1 MSQTTPPEP
10 TTIPLQ
16 DPSPRQTSG
25 PRPIYG
31 HRRQPLWRRIARR
44 LLRRK
49 VSRTEESM
57 LPVLIQVFAGFSK
70 MDGRVD
76 EADIDS
82 TLGFLRYDYPET
94 VYSELREL
102 YAGALH
108 EWQNLDEIAEH
119 IAERLHFEDKILLG
133 VQLYVLISR
142 ADLQKEHLISFYQF
156 MTTLGVA
163 SEAIALVYQL
173 NTSDPYA
180 QIPDDSDD
188 STQPLET
195 LIIGRRK
202 PADVVLP
209 SMSDNCSIA
218 AFRFQELILLK
229 NIGRDP
235 VIVRGRYIRPGEFCR
250 VYEGQAILLAEV
262 VLDYHDIVFYLN
274 AKKNV
279 SSTQLFLSIDH
290 NNKAHF
296 IEKSRSKLSYLEI
309 KFGLDIKVKVL
320 RDMDAS
326 INTVRL
332 HEGITMEVNLN
343 DKIFFDDLT
352 EIAVSDLRRRARE
365 LGGRFDLLP
374 NRTEYLVSNNPNML
388 HEGDILLSPGSIGE
402 LLLRI
407 RCDYSAKSGELEIL
421 AADRPVMI
429 GDATV
434 RGSAYLRD
442 GDTIAIG
449 EGQYL
454 RCHFSDGIIEEE
466 RNIISSLQVRDLSH
480 SYDKRTTALDNISFA
495 VQRGEM
501 ICVMGPSG
509 CGKSTLLKTLAGQ
522 LKPNRGKILLN
533 SVDLYDH
540 HSDLTYY
547 ISYIPHEEALDPLLT
562 VEENLDTA
570 AAIRAPYF
578 TRAERRRRADAKI
591 VELGLS
597 EIRHRVAGDAGT
609 KHLSGGQRK
618 RLNAGLDMIGLSDV
632 YLFDEPTSGLSS
644 KDSEHVLEIIRGLTH
659 NKITLVSIHQPSS
672 RLFHMFDKAILLDN
686 GGKLAFFG
694 TPAQMLAY
702 FAEARDQ
709 EGVAPNAFAE
719 HDAGMASLHSM
730 ESTPIDQNSQQ
741 PTRHVPLT
749 PDFIFDILETP
760 LRDLSGDVIYE
771 SNDRGQLAPARRFN
785 PSFWRDRF
793 QTYRLLEEVHLRQ
806 IEPDASA
813 ASHALTPPRRP
824 KRNLKEDWVHLVNQF
839 KRAFLSK
846 LRNRANLATTLLEAP
861 MLAIL
866 VATVLRYSEEGDYNF
881 ASAFHIPTYLFL
893 TLVIGLFLGL
903 TNSAEEVIRDRI
915 LLERERNHGIR
926 ISTYILS
933 KITSLGFFA
942 LLQCVIYLMIG
953 NAILGIRDMFWHNLF
968 WMFSTSFVGITVGLF
983 ISSRVKS
990 SKTAINIIP
999 LILIPNIILGGALI
1013 KYEEMNSGLDLFRS
1027 IGTWL
1032 GPEHQKPAEEPSSNL
1047 QVPTICNIMPLRWSY
1062 EAVIIGHAERNPAS
1076 ALINDIEDRL
1086 KYFMEK
1092 EKLTPEEE
1100 NQLDHAKQAL
1110 ATVYGLSAP
1119 TAKGVYNKLK
1129 TIRQDLKKNKFD
1141 PSDYSPDPDLAPNT
1155 KLVSAEDIYLNE
1167 KVLDLFNRAEVEK
1180 LDYRRDAPPNVFF
1193 GSTKRLTFPANGT
1206 EETYTCDT
1214 LKLNAL
1220 SMGGFAL
1227 FGLICLQISLTRQ
1240 LRKV

>member
-1 MSQTTPPEP
+1 
-10 TTIPLQ
+10 
-16 DPSPRQTSG
+16 
-25 PRPIYG
+25 
-31 HRRQPLWRRIARR
+31 
-44 LLRRK
+44 
-49 VSRTEESM
+49 M

-94 VYSELREL
+94 VYSELREQ
-102 YAGALH
+102 YARALH
-108 EWQNLDEIAEH
+108 EWQNLDEIGEH

-142 ADLQKEHLISFYQF
+142 ADLQKEHLITFYQF

-202 PADVVLP
+202 PADVALP

-218 AFRFQELILLK
+218 AFRFQDLILLK
-229 NIGRDP
+229 NIGTEP
-235 VIVRGRYIRPGEFCR
+235 VIVRGRYIRQGEFCR
-250 VYEGQAILLAEV
+250 FYEGQAILLAEV
-262 VLDYHDIVFYLN
+262 VLDFHDIVFYFN

-290 NNKAHF
+290 NNKNHF
-296 IEKSRSKLSYLEI
+296 IEKSRSKFSYLEI
-309 KFGLDIKVKVL
+309 KFGLDITVKVL
-320 RDMDAS
+320 RNMDAM

-352 EIAVSDLRRRARE
+352 EIAISDLRRRARE

-374 NRTEYLVSNNPNML
+374 NRSEYLVSNNPNML
-388 HEGDILLSPGSIGE
+388 RDGDILLSPGSVGE

-407 RCDYSAKSGELEIL
+407 RCDYAAKSGELEVL
-421 AADRPVMI
+421 AADRPIMI
-429 GDATV
+429 GDAFV
-434 RGSAYLRD
+434 RGSAYLKD

-449 EGQYL
+449 EGLFL

-480 SYDKRTTALDNISFA
+480 NYDRKATALDNISFA

-533 SVDLYDH
+533 SVDLYEH
-540 HSDLTYY
+540 RSDLTYY

-578 TRAERRRRADAKI
+578 TRAERRRRADAKL

-597 EIRHRVAGDAGT
+597 EMRNRVAGDANT

-672 RLFHMFDKAILLDN
+672 RLFHMFDKALLLDN

-694 TPAQMLAY
+694 TPTQMLTY

-719 HDAGMASLHSM
+719 PDIVTTPLHSM
-730 ESTPIDQNSQQ
+730 ESAPSNQASPQSAPRQI
-741 PTRHVPLT
+741 PLT

-760 LRDLSGDVIYE
+760 LRDLGGDIIYE
-771 SNDRGQLAPARRFN
+771 PNDRGQLAPARRFN
-785 PSFWRDRF
+785 PGFWRDRF

-813 ASHALTPPRRP
+813 VTQALTSPKRP
-824 KRNLKEDWVHLVNQF
+824 KRNLREEWVHLVNQF

-846 LRNRANLATTLLEAP
+846 LRNRANLAATLLEAP
-861 MLAIL
+861 ALALL
-866 VATVLRYSEEGDYNF
+866 VATVLRYSEEGDYRF

-926 ISTYILS
+926 VWTYIFS
-933 KITSLGFFA
+933 KLASLGFFA
-942 LLQCVIYLMIG
+942 LIQCVIYLLIG
-953 NAILGIRDMFWHNLF
+953 NAILEIRDMFWHNLF
-968 WMFSTSFVGITVGLF
+968 WMFSTSFVGVTAGLF
-983 ISSRVKS
+983 ISSLVKS

-1013 KYEEMNSGLDLFRS
+1013 KYEEMNSGLDLFHN
-1027 IGTWL
+1027 IGKWL
-1032 GPEHQKPAEEPSSNL
+1032 GPERQDSTEEPSSNL
-1047 QVPTICNIMPLRWSY
+1047 RVPAICNVMPLRWSY
-1062 EAVIIGHAERNPAS
+1062 EAVIIGHARRNPAS
-1076 ALINDIEDRL
+1076 ALISDIETKL
-1086 KYFMEK
+1086 KYFMDK
-1092 EKLTPEEE
+1092 KDLTPEEIT
-1100 NQLDHAKQAL
+1100 QLDHTKKAL
-1110 ATVYGLSAP
+1110 AIVYGLSAP
-1119 TAKGVYNKLK
+1119 TAKEVRAKLK
-1129 TIRQDLKKNKFD
+1129 NIRQTLRNGSFD
-1141 PSDYSPDPDLAPNT
+1141 PADYSSDPMPSDK
-1155 KLVSAEDIYLNE
+1155 KLVSAEGLYLNE

-1180 LDYRRDAPPNVFF
+1180 LDYRRSEPPNVFF
-1193 GSTKRLTFPANGT
+1193 GSTKRLTFYNG
-1206 EETYTCDT
+1206 ETVKTYSFKT
-1214 LKLNAL
+1214 LTLNAL
-1220 SMGGFAL
+1220 AIAAFAL
-1227 FGLICLQISLTRQ
+1227 VGLICLQISLTRQ
-1240 LRKV
+1240 LRRV

>member
-1 MSQTTPPEP
+1 MHQTTPPKP
-10 TTIPLQ
+10 RAAASR
-16 DPSPRQTSG
+16 DSASRQTPS

-31 HRRQPLWRRIARR
+31 HRRQSIWRRIARR

-49 VSRTEESM
+49 VSRTEETM

-94 VYSELREL
+94 VYTELREL

-119 IAERLHFEDKILLG
+119 IAGRLHFEDKILLG

-173 NTSDPYA
+173 NTSDPYVE
-180 QIPDDSDD
+180 IPDDSDET
-188 STQPLET
+188 SQPLET

-209 SMSDNCSIA
+209 TMSDNCSIA

-229 NIGRDP
+229 NIGKEP
-235 VIVRGRYIRPGEFCR
+235 VIVRGRYIRQGEFCR
-250 VYEGQAILLAEV
+250 IYEGQAILLAEV

-279 SSTQLFLSIDH
+279 SATRLFLSIDH
-290 NNKAHF
+290 HNKSHF

-309 KFGLDIKVKVL
+309 KFGLDIEVRVL

-332 HEGITMEVNLN
+332 CEGISMEVNLN

-352 EIAVSDLRRRARE
+352 EIAISDLRRRARE

-374 NRTEYLVSNNPNML
+374 NRSEYLVSNNPNML
-388 HEGDILLSPGSIGE
+388 RDGDILLSPGSIGE

-407 RCDYSAKSGELEIL
+407 RCDYTAKSGELEVL

-429 GDATV
+429 GDALV

-442 GDTIAIG
+442 GDTIAVG

-466 RNIISSLQVRDLSH
+466 RNIISTLQVRDLSH
-480 SYDKRTTALDNISFA
+480 SYDKRTTALDNVSFS

-509 CGKSTLLKTLAGQ
+509 CGKSSLLKALAGQ
-522 LKPNRGKILLN
+522 LKPNRGKVLLN
-533 SVDLYDH
+533 SVDLYEH

-547 ISYIPHEEALDPLLT
+547 ISFIPHEEALDPLLT
-562 VEENLDTA
+562 VEENIDTA

-597 EIRHRVAGDAGT
+597 EIRHRVAGDAGA
-609 KHLSGGQRK
+609 KYLSGGQRK
-618 RLNAGLDMIGLSDV
+618 RLNAGLDMVGVSDV

-672 RLFHMFDKAILLDN
+672 RLFHMFDKALLLDN

-694 TPAQMLAY
+694 TPTQMLAY

-709 EGVAPNAFAE
+709 EGVAPNAFVGS
-719 HDAGMASLHSM
+719 DADLVSPPPVDNAAPDSAGSHS
-730 ESTPIDQNSQQ
+730 PPRQI
-741 PTRHVPLT
+741 PLT

-760 LRDLSGDVIYE
+760 LRDLGGDIIYE
-771 SNDRGQLAPARRFN
+771 PNDRGQLAPARRFN
-785 PSFWRDRF
+785 PGFWRDRF
-793 QTYRLLEEVHLRQ
+793 QTYRLLEEVYLRQ

-813 ASHALTPPRRP
+813 ASQALTPPRRP
-824 KRNLKEDWVHLVNQF
+824 KRNFREEWVHLVNQL

-861 MLAIL
+861 ALALL
-866 VATVLRYSEEGDYNF
+866 VATVLRYSEEGDYRF

-926 ISTYILS
+926 VSTYILS
-933 KITSLGFFA
+933 KIASLGFFA
-942 LLQCVIYLMIG
+942 FIQCVIYLLIG
-953 NAILGIRDMFWHNLF
+953 NAILGIRDMFWLNLF
-968 WMFSTSFVGITVGLF
+968 WMFSTSFVGVTFGLF
-983 ISSRVKS
+983 ISSIVKT
-990 SKTAINIIP
+990 SKTAVNIIP

-1013 KYEEMNSGLDLFRS
+1013 KYEEMNRGLDVLHS
-1027 IGTWL
+1027 IGSWL
-1032 GPEHQKPAEEPSSNL
+1032 GPERLKEEKGPSSNL
-1047 QVPTICNIMPLRWSY
+1047 QVPAVCNVMPLRWSY

-1076 ALINDIEDRL
+1076 ALINDIELRL
-1086 KYFMEK
+1086 KRFMDK
-1092 EKLTPEEE
+1092 ENLTPDEEVRLE
-1100 NQLDHAKQAL
+1100 HAKQAL
-1110 ATVYGLSAP
+1110 AIIYGLSASTPKEVRDKLKLIRQTLANHTFDPADYSANP
-1119 TAKGVYNKLK
+1119 TAG
-1129 TIRQDLKKNKFD
+1129 KKMV
-1141 PSDYSPDPDLAPNT
+1141 T
-1155 KLVSAEDIYLNE
+1155 AEGLYLNE

-1180 LDYRRDAPPNVFF
+1180 LDYRRDSPPNVFF
-1193 GSTKRLTFPANGT
+1193 GSSKRLTFPVAGG
-1206 EETYTCDT
+1206 EKSYTFDT

-1220 SMGGFAL
+1220 AMATFAL
-1227 FGLICLQISLTRQ
+1227 LGLFSLQISLARK

>member
-1 MSQTTPPEP
+1 MPASTPPEP
-10 TTIPLQ
+10 STT
-16 DPSPRQTSG
+16 PRQST
-25 PRPIYG
+25 PQPTYG
-31 HRRQPLWRRIARR
+31 HRRQSLWRRIGRR
-44 LLRRK
+44 LTRRK

-102 YAGALH
+102 YAQALH

-180 QIPDDSDD
+180 QIPDDTDD

-209 SMSDNCSIA
+209 TMSEQCSLA

-229 NIGRDP
+229 NIGSEP
-235 VIVRGRYIRPGEFCR
+235 VIVRGRYIRQGEFCR
-250 VYEGQAILLAEV
+250 IYEGQAILLAEV

-279 SSTQLFLSIDH
+279 SSTQLFLSLDH
-290 NNKAHF
+290 NNKSHF

-309 KFGLDIKVKVL
+309 KFGLDITVKVL
-320 RDMDAS
+320 RDMEAS
-326 INTVRL
+326 INAVRL
-332 HEGITMEVNLN
+332 NEGIAMEVNLN

-352 EIAVSDLRRRARE
+352 EIAISDLRRRARE

-388 HEGDILLSPGSIGE
+388 REGDILLSSGSIGE

-407 RCDYSAKSGELEIL
+407 RCDYAAKSGELEIL
-421 AADRPVMI
+421 AADRPIMV
-429 GDATV
+429 GDLPV
-434 RGSAYLRD
+434 RGSAYLKD

-466 RNIISSLQVRDLSH
+466 HNIISSLQVRDLSH

-522 LKPNRGKILLN
+522 LDPHSGKILLN

-540 HSDLTYY
+540 RADLTYY

-597 EIRHRVAGDAGT
+597 EMRHRLAGDAST

-618 RLNAGLDMIGLSDV
+618 RLNAGLDMIGISDV

-659 NKITLVSIHQPSS
+659 NKITFVSIHQPSS
-672 RLFHMFDKAILLDN
+672 RLFQLFDKALLLDN

-694 TPAQMLAY
+694 TPAQMLTY

-719 HDAGMASLHSM
+719 PDTSMASLHSM
-730 ESTPIDQNSQQ
+730 ESMPHDPNSTQHNARQ
-741 PTRHVPLT
+741 IPLT

-771 SNDRGQLAPARRFN
+771 PNDRGQLAPARRFN
-785 PSFWRDRF
+785 PDFWRDRF
-793 QTYRLLEEVHLRQ
+793 QTYRLLEEVHQRQ

-824 KRNLKEDWVHLVNQF
+824 KRNFSEEWVHLANQF

-846 LRNRANLATTLLEAP
+846 LRNKANLATTLLEAP
-861 MLAIL
+861 MLAVL
-866 VATVLRYSEEGDYNF
+866 VATVLRYSEEGHYNF

-893 TLVIGLFLGL
+893 TLVIALFLGL
-903 TNSAEEVIRDRI
+903 TNSSEEVIRDRI

-926 ISTYILS
+926 VSTYILS
-933 KITSLGFFA
+933 KIAALGFFA
-942 LLQCVIYLMIG
+942 LLQCVIYLLIG

-968 WMFSTSFVGITVGLF
+968 WMFSTSFVGITMGLF
-983 ISSRVKS
+983 ISSMVKT

-1013 KYEEMNSGLDLFRS
+1013 KYEEMNSGLDVFHS
-1027 IGTWL
+1027 ISTWL
-1032 GPEHQKPAEEPSSNL
+1032 GPEQSTPKVEPSSNL
-1047 QVPTICNIMPLRWSY
+1047 QVPAVCNIMPLRWSY
-1062 EAVIIGHAERNPAS
+1062 EALIIGHAERNPAS
-1076 ALINDIEDRL
+1076 ALINDIQSKLDA
-1086 KYFMEK
+1086 FMAKK
-1092 EKLTPEEE
+1092 ELSDEEE
-1100 NQLDHAKQAL
+1100 VQLDQAKEAL
-1110 ATVYGLSAP
+1110 AIVYGLSAP
-1119 TAKGVYNKLK
+1119 TAKGVHNKLK
-1129 TIRQDLKKNKFD
+1129 HIRRALENNTL
-1141 PSDYSPDPDLAPNT
+1141 DPDDYISDNDSENSQT
-1155 KLVSAEDIYLNE
+1155 LVTAEDIYLNG

-1180 LDYRRDAPPNVFF
+1180 LDYRQDAPPNVFF
-1193 GSTKRLTFPANGT
+1193 GSNKRLTFPVNGG
-1206 EETYTCDT
+1206 EKTYTFDT

-1220 SMGGFAL
+1220 AMAAFAL
-1227 FGLICLQISLTRQ
+1227 LGLICLQISLTRQ